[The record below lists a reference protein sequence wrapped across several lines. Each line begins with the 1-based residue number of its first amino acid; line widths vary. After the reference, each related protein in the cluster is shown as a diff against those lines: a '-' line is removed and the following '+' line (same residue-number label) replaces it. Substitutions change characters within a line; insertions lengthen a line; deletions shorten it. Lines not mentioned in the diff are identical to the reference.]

1 MARRLKLEAE
11 LPLTRCNP
19 GKSAMTIQS
28 KPMFVSPA
36 STAWLAARIE
46 TFSGRIAALVN
57 RSPAAMVGTG
67 ALILLTLLWASN
79 LTQTELDRDRTLESA
94 RRSDANL
101 TRLFAEHTLRT
112 LKGADQ
118 VLLLIKQDYEKH
130 NGRIELADYSRDG
143 VVVGRIFNQLGIID
157 ENGMNVAGSRSDA
170 REPGYSER
178 EHFKWHQARDSGEL
192 RVGKPLAG
200 RTAGSWSIE
209 LTRRLNKSDGSFGG
223 VASIAVDSQYLS
235 QVYADLDLG
244 RDSVAMLVGTD
255 AIVRA
260 GYASGL
266 ASAGQDIR
274 ASLLFEHVKLGD
286 AGSFRSVGD
295 GDGGG
300 RQMSYRKLVDYPLVV
315 ALGRRDEEVFRQFS
329 VRQSRD
335 FTAGMVSS
343 LLILISAIL
352 AVRLIRFRSAG
363 R

>member
-1 MARRLKLEAE
+1 
-11 LPLTRCNP
+11 
-19 GKSAMTIQS
+19 MTIQS
-28 KPMFVSPA
+28 KPMFASPA
-36 STAWLAARIE
+36 GTAWSAARTE
-46 TFSGRIAALVN
+46 KFSGRIAAFVK
-57 RSPAAMVGTG
+57 RSPAAVVGAC
-67 ALILLTLLWASN
+67 ALFLLTMLWAST
-79 LTQTELDRDRTLESA
+79 LTQIELDRDQTLESA
-94 RRSDANL
+94 RRGDANL

-118 VLLLIKQDYEKH
+118 VLLLIKQDFEKH

-157 ENGMNVAGSRSDA
+157 ENGMNVAGSRSYA
-170 REPGYSER
+170 GERGLSER
-178 EHFKWHQARDSGEL
+178 EHYKWHQSRDSGEL
-192 RVGKPLAG
+192 RVGKPVPG
-200 RTAGSWSIE
+200 RAAGSWSIE

-223 VASIAVDSQYLS
+223 VVSIAVDSQYLS

-260 GYASGL
+260 GYAS
-266 ASAGQDIR
+266 ARATAGQDIR
-274 ASLLFEHVKLGD
+274 GSLLFEHVKLGD
-286 AGSFRSVGD
+286 AGSFRSVGE

-329 VRQSRD
+329 ARQGRD

-343 LLILISAIL
+343 LLILIAAIL
-352 AVRLIRFRSAG
+352 AVRLIRLRSAG